1 MWPGPPGRSSKPDGG
16 SAIASAAS
24 SGAFG
29 VNQTNLAR
37 TGRLRRLG
45 RLQALLPIS
54 PLRGSDRGHPVED
67 ALVEEFLESRREDV
81 RGDVLDLRR
90 ETAAAGVF
98 DARERRPLQ
107 ELPSAAYDCVILAQI
122 LQHALDPAAMVAD
135 CRRILK
141 TGGVLLATVPSLGG
155 IDSILGLDTD
165 VWRFGEEGLRA
176 LLGREFEPQAM
187 NVMAR
192 GTRSSAIALLGGLA
206 VDDFSPSDSGFAR
219 PLSRPRHSTC
229 RRSKR

>member
-37 TGRLRRLG
+37 NEEGSEGWGDFRRFS
-45 RLQALLPIS
+45 PIS

-81 RGDVLDLRR
+81 RGDALDLRR

-141 TGGVLLATVPSLGG
+141 RAACFSPPCPHLAGS
-155 IDSILGLDTD
+155 
-165 VWRFGEEGLRA
+165 
-176 LLGREFEPQAM
+176 
-187 NVMAR
+187 
-192 GTRSSAIALLGGLA
+192 TRSSDRILTSGALA
-206 VDDFSPSDSGFAR
+206 KMAFAR
-219 PLSRPRHSTC
+219 CSDESSNRKP
-229 RRSKR
+229 

>member
-1 MWPGPPGRSSKPDGG
+1 
-16 SAIASAAS
+16 
-24 SGAFG
+24 
-29 VNQTNLAR
+29 V
-37 TGRLRRLG
+37 
-45 RLQALLPIS
+45 
-54 PLRGSDRGHPVED
+54 D

-90 ETAAAGVF
+90 ETAAAAGVF
-98 DARERRPLQ
+98 DARAWRPLQ

-155 IDSILGLDTD
+155 IDSILGPDTD
-165 VWRFGEEGLRA
+165 VWRFGEEGVRA

-206 VDDFSPSDSGFAR
+206 VEDLSPSDFSASPDRCPVLVTAR
-219 PLSRPRHSTC
+219 AVAVNDDQEAEWLGSE
-229 RRSKR
+229 